1 MPWSDWCV
9 VVRTLG
15 EKPVEL
21 IAPFISRG
29 IELISFSIEL
39 GRLGIQLIS
48 FAVVCINRSL
58 VGVVDLPVV
67 MPSHSRSEGLY
78 ALRMTRQIRLQFV
91 LTYE

>member
-1 MPWSDWCV
+1 M
-9 VVRTLG
+9 G

-48 FAVVCINRSL
+48 FAVVSSTAAWL
-58 VGVVDLPVV
+58 VLSICLLLCLVIAARRAC
-67 MPSHSRSEGLY
+67 MRC
-78 ALRMTRQIRLQFV
+78 A
-91 LTYE
+91 